1 MLAKRIIPCLDC
13 DLNVPEG
20 RVVKGIEFQCITYAG
35 IPWELAA
42 DYDEQGADELVFL
55 DITASHERR
64 ETMAHVIE
72 KTASNVF
79 IPLTVG
85 GGIRGVEDARKMF
98 NAGADKVS
106 INTAALLNHEIV
118 NEIARRFGS
127 QACVVA
133 IDAKRRYVRTEQEL
147 SNAAAD
153 GRILI
158 ETREGTCWF
167 ECSFYGGR
175 QFTGVDAVT
184 WAHEAEQ
191 RGAGEILLTSMD
203 RDGTKEG
210 FDLALTEAVCNRVNI
225 PVIASGGCGLPYH
238 LKVVFEVTEAS
249 AALAASIFH
258 YKEYTVGEVKRYLKE
273 QGIHV
278 RLNAHD
284 AGNSARHG

>member
-20 RVVKGIEFQCITYAG
+20 RVVKGVEFQRITYAG
-35 IPWELAA
+35 IPWQLAA
-42 DYDEQGADELVFL
+42 DYDAQGADEIVFL

-64 ETMAHVIE
+64 ETMAYVIE

-85 GGIRGVEDARKMF
+85 GGIRSAEDARRMF

-106 INTAALLNHEIV
+106 INTAALLNHELV

-133 IDAKRRYVRTEQEL
+133 IDAKRRYVRTEKEL

-153 GRILI
+153 GRTLI

-167 ECSFYGGR
+167 ECSYYGGR
-175 QFTGVDAVT
+175 QFTGVDALT

-203 RDGTKEG
+203 RDGTKDG
-210 FDLALTEAVCNRVNI
+210 YDLELTKAVCDRVNI

-238 LKVVFEVTEAS
+238 LKEVFEVTEAS

>member
-20 RVVKGIEFQCITYAG
+20 RVVKGIEFQRITYAG
-35 IPWELAA
+35 IPWQLAA
-42 DYDEQGADELVFL
+42 EYDEQGADELVFL

-64 ETMAHVIE
+64 ETMARVIE

-85 GGIRGVEDARKMF
+85 GGIRSVADARKMF

-106 INTAALLNHEIV
+106 INTAALLNHELV

-133 IDAKRRYVRTEQEL
+133 IDAKRRYLRTEEAL
-147 SNAAAD
+147 STAAAE
-153 GRILI
+153 GRILV
-158 ETREGTCWF
+158 ETKEGTCWF

-175 QFTGVDAVT
+175 QFTGVDALT
-184 WAHEAEQ
+184 WTHEAAQ

-203 RDGTKEG
+203 RDGTKDGYDIE
-210 FDLALTEAVCNRVNI
+210 LTKAVCDLVNI
-225 PVIASGGCGLPYH
+225 PVIASGGCGFPVH
-238 LKVVFEVTEAS
+238 IKEVFEVTDAS

-258 YKEYTVGEVKRYLKE
+258 YKEYTVREVKRYLKE
-273 QGIHV
+273 NGAHV
-278 RLNAHD
+278 RL
-284 AGNSARHG
+284 